1 MRERQ
6 AHCLLGELNHN
17 TRFTKT
23 TTTTCIYQSY
33 SQSLPYNK
41 DWKKYLSETVR
52 AAVLVGSNVLIVR
65 FYFVDFSFPNYLTQ
79 CGAYV
84 IDQ

>member
-17 TRFTKT
+17 TNK

-33 SQSLPYNK
+33 SESLPYNK
-41 DWKKYLSETVR
+41 DWKKYLSERVR
-52 AAVLVGSNVLIVR
+52 AAVLVGSNVLIVL
-65 FYFVDFSFPNYLTQ
+65 FYVVDFSFRNYLTQ

-84 IDQ
+84 IDH

>member
-17 TRFTKT
+17 TRLTKT
-23 TTTTCIYQSY
+23 TTTCTYQGY

-41 DWKKYLSETVR
+41 DWKKYLSERVR
-52 AAVLVGSNVLIVR
+52 AAVLVGSNVLIVL
-65 FYFVDFSFPNYLTQ
+65 FYFVVFSFPNYLNQ
-79 CGAYV
+79 RGAYV
-84 IDQ
+84 IDH